1 MSEPGRK
8 ADAGKARFD
17 LVPFAALEEV
27 VRVLEFGAAKYSA
40 GNWRFV
46 ENARVRYLA
55 AALRHIS
62 AWARGQRNDPESGR
76 HHLAHAACCV
86 LFLLDPE
93 VTT

>member
-1 MSEPGRK
+1 MSEPGHK
-8 ADAGKARFD
+8 HDAGKARFD
-17 LVPFAALEEV
+17 LLPFAALEEV
-27 VRVLEFGAAKYSA
+27 VRVLEFGAAKYSE

-46 ENARVRYLA
+46 ENARIRYLA
-55 AALRHIS
+55 AALRHVS
-62 AWARGQRNDPESGR
+62 AWSRGQRNDPESGR